1 VVGRKIMDKFDNGE
15 LYQQLMDEILSI
27 SNVAYLTQTMEPH
40 LKERLKKSSKKAMF
54 MLNDDEDHPDFEKQV
69 NGMEYLAEADKERT

>member
-1 VVGRKIMDKFDNGE
+1 MVGRKIMDKFDNGE

-40 LKERLKKSSKKAMF
+40 LKERLKKSSKNAIF
-54 MLNDDEDHPDFEKQV
+54 MLSEEGK
-69 NGMEYLAEADKERT
+69 

>member
-1 VVGRKIMDKFDNGE
+1 MGEASGRRGRERLRGGAVVGRKIMDKFDNGE

-40 LKERLKKSSKKAMF
+40 LKERLKKSSKNAIF
-54 MLNDDEDHPDFEKQV
+54 MLSEE
-69 NGMEYLAEADKERT
+69 AE